1 MIFPPNLAFWYF
13 VIVQVNFYR
22 WLQKTLVEMGTNMK
36 SENYHIFMKRMN
48 ENNWSIDSTNKKQ
61 KENDRS
67 LRYWLSYAIECQVG
81 SRSKGGHSK
90 STFARKEKLESELKF

>member
-1 MIFPPNLAFWYF
+1 MTPKNSCGNGYKHEKWKLSYLHETNEWKQLIN
-13 VIVQVNFYR
+13 
-22 WLQKTLVEMGTNMK
+22 WLHKQKTK
-36 SENYHIFMKRMN
+36 
-48 ENNWSIDSTNKKQ
+48 
-61 KENDRS
+61 NDRS